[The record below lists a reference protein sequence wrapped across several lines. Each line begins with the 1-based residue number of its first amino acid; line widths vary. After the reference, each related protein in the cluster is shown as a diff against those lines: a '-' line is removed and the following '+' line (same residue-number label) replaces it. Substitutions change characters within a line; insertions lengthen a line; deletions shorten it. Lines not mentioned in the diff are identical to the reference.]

1 MRRIY
6 VLTDVQ
12 ESYSFDLFFAEECCK
27 LVASKGH
34 SPLSYPLHMS
44 AYAGVEDTKSWEEFA
59 EDWMISAH
67 EVWVFGELT
76 DKMRNMINVS
86 EINHVPVT
94 FFDKQ
99 SLEYIQV
106 MTSVTRKCADFVYK
120 LDPKND

>member
-34 SPLSYPLHMS
+34 SPLSFPLFMS
-44 AYAGVEDTKSWEEFA
+44 GYASLENTKSWDLFA
-59 EDWMISAH
+59 EDWIIASH

-76 DKMRNMINVS
+76 DKMRNMINVA

-94 FFDKQ
+94 YFGKK
-99 SLEYIQV
+99 SLEYIQI
-106 MTSVTRKCADFVYK
+106 MTSVTKKCADFVYK
-120 LDPKND
+120 LDPGND